1 MSFRGTTTEQSR
13 KVSGQSEDEI
23 LKKLLLHTSNTNLEA
38 FLTAL
43 LTLVL
48 VYFKVSKLPLFFS

>member
-23 LKKLLLHTSNTNLEA
+23 LKKLQTRDKNLEA
-38 FLTAL
+38 
-43 LTLVL
+43 
-48 VYFKVSKLPLFFS
+48 LFNSLAKIGACVF